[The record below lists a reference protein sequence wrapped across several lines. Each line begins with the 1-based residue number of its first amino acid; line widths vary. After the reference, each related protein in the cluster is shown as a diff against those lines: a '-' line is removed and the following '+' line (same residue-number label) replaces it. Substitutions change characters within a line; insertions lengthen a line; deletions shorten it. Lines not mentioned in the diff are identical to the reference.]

1 VLDVNAGRGHHV
13 VPIAELSTPMRRNLM
28 TAVTL
33 LTLTAAAPAPAQT
46 SVQRIEPLLPQ
57 ITAWRRD
64 IHQHPE
70 LGNREVRTARIVA
83 EELTRLGLEVRTG
96 IAHTGVVGVLKG
108 GKPGPKLAIRADMD
122 ALPVTEEVDL
132 PFASKV
138 RGEYQ
143 GKPVGVMHACG
154 HDTHIAMTLGI
165 ANAMVAM
172 RSELPGEVMFIFQP
186 AEEGSP
192 LGEEGGAPLMVKEG
206 VFKEFKP
213 DAVFGMHVVG
223 SLPVGTVALREGGA
237 MASSDTFRI
246 TVHGR
251 QSHGA
256 TPWLSIDPVVTAAQ
270 IVTHAQIIVSR
281 QLDINSNPAVVTFG
295 IIDGG
300 QRFNIV
306 PDSARLE
313 GTVRAFDEDMRV
325 QALASLRNIAEHVA
339 AANGATID
347 AEIPVTPGSN
357 PVNHNDPELT
367 KRVRASVEAALGK
380 KQVREAERW
389 TASED
394 FPHLG
399 LSVSAPSVYFFVGA
413 TPAGQDPLQVPGNH
427 SPRFFVDEGALAS
440 GSAAMLQAALDY
452 LGYGAG

>member
-1 VLDVNAGRGHHV
+1 MR
-13 VPIAELSTPMRRNLM
+13 IELM
-28 TAVTL
+28 AVT
-33 LTLTAAAPAPAQT
+33 TALSLAVPLSAPAQDAG
-46 SVQRIEPLLPQ
+46 QMIEPLLPQ

-64 IHQHPE
+64 IHEHPE
-70 LGNREVRTARIVA
+70 LGNREARTAKLVA
-83 EELTRLGLEVRTG
+83 DELQKLGLEVRTG
-96 IAHTGVVGVLKG
+96 VAHTGVVGVLKG
-108 GKPGPKLAIRADMD
+108 ARPGPRLAIRADMD

-132 PFASKV
+132 PFASKAI
-138 RGEYQ
+138 GSYQ
-143 GKPVGVMHACG
+143 GKQVGVMHACG
-154 HDTHIAMTLGI
+154 HDTHTAMTLGI
-165 ANAMVAM
+165 ASAMAKL

-192 LGEEGGAPLMVKEG
+192 PGEQGGAPLMVKEG
-206 VFKEFKP
+206 VFKDFKP
-213 DAVFGMHVVG
+213 DALFGMHVVS
-223 SLPVGTVALREGGA
+223 SLPVGTVALRAGGA

-256 TPWLSIDPVVTAAQ
+256 TPWLGIDPIVTAAQ
-270 IVTHAQIIVSR
+270 IVTNAQVIVSR

-295 IIDGG
+295 VFDGG

-339 AANGATID
+339 EANGATIE

-367 KRVRASVEAALGK
+367 VRVRTSLEAALGK
-380 KQVREAERW
+380 DNVQEARRW
-389 TASED
+389 TAAED

-413 TPAGQDPLQVPGNH
+413 TPLGQDPAGVPGNH
-427 SPRFFVDEGALAS
+427 SPRFFVDEGALAA

-452 LGYGAG
+452 LGYGTG